1 MEQPMEEQR
10 AYIIDDERLLRGL
23 IRQALARCCTHFEE
37 FESAES
43 FLAGHA
49 HRPPGCI
56 IVDIALPGINGLDL
70 LEAISQGR
78 AAYPV
83 IVVSANGAVSHAVR
97 AGRLGVVDFIE
108 KPFRVDQLTAAAE
121 KAFDLLRTQKLSRV
135 RALET
140 LTPREKEVLVAFAD
154 GAPNKIVAYDMG
166 LSARTVELHRAN
178 MIRKLGVRSL
188 TQALLIARD
197 GGYV

>member
-1 MEQPMEEQR
+1 MEEQR

-23 IRQALARCCTHFEE
+23 VRQALARCCTHFEE
-37 FESAES
+37 FDSAES
-43 FLAGHA
+43 FLAGHP
-49 HRPPGCI
+49 HRPPGI
-56 IVDIALPGINGLDL
+56 IVVDIALPGINGLDL
-70 LEAISQGR
+70 LEAIAQGR

-83 IVVSANGAVSHAVR
+83 IVVSGNGAVSHAVR

-108 KPFRVDQLTAAAE
+108 KPFRVDQLVAAAE

-154 GAPNKIVAYDMG
+154 GAPNKIVAYDLG

-178 MIRKLGVRSL
+178 MMRKLGVRSL